1 MITERPADRRDP
13 RHHKWR
19 LWDESRRLLEER
31 RANRADRT
39 IRIIGGVILFA
50 IVIVVFVGGPGFSHQ
65 NLLVNVLIKSS
76 WRELGGE
83 GAVAETLQEIL
94 TRFEGKIANSVGK
107 DRAGGS
113 KREVS

>member
-1 MITERPADRRDP
+1 MITEPPADKRDP

-19 LWDESRRLLEER
+19 LWDESRRLLEES

-50 IVIVVFVGGPGFSHQ
+50 LVIVVFVGGPGFSHQ
-65 NLLVNVLIKSS
+65 NLLVNVLTKKQLAG
-76 WRELGGE
+76 RVGK

-94 TRFEGKIANSVGK
+94 TRFEGKIANSGWQ
-107 DRAGGS
+107 DRAGERAQGN
-113 KREVS
+113 